1 MKIIKKIVNQILS
14 RLGLKMIRL
23 KHFDN
28 MQQFEPYFRI
38 FKILEFS
45 GAGDID
51 LDNIIKLTQQ
61 SKSQLTQDLFVL
73 SCLDFKRDGYFVE
86 FGATNGIDLS
96 NTWLLEKEF
105 GWNGILAEPSK
116 NWHQDL
122 LGNRS
127 SNIELKAVYNKSNE
141 KLSFLEASSPEL
153 STLNSF
159 RNIDSHSRKGRT
171 YEVETISLIDL
182 LNKYNAPQV
191 LDYLSIDTEGSE
203 LDILSNFDFEY
214 YKFKVIT
221 VEHNFT
227 EQREKI
233 NQLLTSKGYK
243 QMLKE
248 ISAFD
253 DWYVLE
259 D

>member
-1 MKIIKKIVNQILS
+1 
-14 RLGLKMIRL
+14 
-23 KHFDN
+23 

-38 FKILEFS
+38 LKILEFS
-45 GAGDID
+45 GGNID
-51 LDNIIKLTQQ
+51 LDNLSKLTQQ
-61 SKSQLTQDLFVL
+61 SKSQLKQDLFVL
-73 SCLDFKRDGYFVE
+73 SCLDFKRNGYFVE

-96 NTWLLEKEF
+96 NSWLLEKEF
-105 GWNGILAEPSK
+105 GWSGILAEPSK

-141 KLSFLEASSPEL
+141 KLSFLEASYPEL
-153 STLNSF
+153 STLISF
-159 RNIDSHSRKGRT
+159 RNIDSHNRKGRT

-182 LNKYNAPQV
+182 LAKYDAPQV
-191 LDYLSIDTEGSE
+191 IDYLSIDTEGSE

-227 EQREKI
+227 EERERI
-233 NQLLTSKGYK
+233 NRLLTSTGYK
-243 QMLKE
+243 QVLRE

-259 D
+259 N

>member
-1 MKIIKKIVNQILS
+1 
-14 RLGLKMIRL
+14 
-23 KHFDN
+23 
-28 MQQFEPYFRI
+28 
-38 FKILEFS
+38 
-45 GAGDID
+45 
-51 LDNIIKLTQQ
+51 
-61 SKSQLTQDLFVL
+61 LFVL
-73 SCLDFKRDGYFVE
+73 NCLEFKRSGYFVE

-105 GWNGILAEPSK
+105 GWIGILAEPSK

-122 LGNRS
+122 LRNRS
-127 SNIELKAVYNKSNE
+127 SHIELKAVYNKSNK

-159 RNIDSHSRKGRT
+159 KNIDSHNRKGLT
-171 YEVETISLIDL
+171 YEVETITLIDL

-191 LDYLSIDTEGSE
+191 IDYLSIDTEGSE
-203 LDILSNFDFEY
+203 FDILSNFDFEQ
-214 YKFKVIT
+214 YKFKVVT

-233 NQLLTSKGYK
+233 NQLLTSKGFK
-243 QMLKE
+243 QVLKE

-253 DWYVLE
+253 DWYVL
-259 D
+259 DDI

>member
-1 MKIIKKIVNQILS
+1 MKIIKKIVNLILS
-14 RLGLKMIRL
+14 RLGLKIVRL
-23 KHFDN
+23 KNLENLVPVELSSRIIKIYEYSDVGIDFDN
-28 MQQFEPYFRI
+28 
-38 FKILEFS
+38 LS
-45 GAGDID
+45 
-51 LDNIIKLTQQ
+51 KLIQQ
-61 SKSQLTQDLFVL
+61 SKSQITQDLFVL
-73 SCLDFKRDGYFVE
+73 SCLDFKRGGYFVE

-116 NWHQDL
+116 NWHKDL
-122 LGNRS
+122 LRNRS
-127 SNIELKAVYNKSNE
+127 SHIELKAVYNKSNE
-141 KLSFLEASSPEL
+141 RLSFLETSYPEL

-227 EQREKI
+227 EQRERI
-233 NQLLTSKGYK
+233 NQLLLSKGYK
-243 QMLKE
+243 QVLKE
-248 ISAFD
+248 ISSFD
-253 DWYVLE
+253 DWYVLKE
-259 D
+259 L

>member
-1 MKIIKKIVNQILS
+1 MKIIKKIVNLILS
-14 RLGLKMIRL
+14 RMGLKIVRL
-23 KHFDN
+23 KN
-28 MQQFEPYFRI
+28 
-38 FKILEFS
+38 LENLVPAELS
-45 GAGDID
+45 SR
-51 LDNIIKLTQQ
+51 IIKIYEYYGGGIDSKNLSKFILQ

-86 FGATNGIDLS
+86 FGATNGVDLS

-127 SNIELKAVYNKSNE
+127 CHIELKAVYNKSNE
-141 KLSFLEASSPEL
+141 KLSFLEASYPEL
-153 STLNSF
+153 STLSSF
-159 RNIDSHSRKGRT
+159 KNIDSHNRKGKT
-171 YEVETISLIDL
+171 YEVETISLMDL

-191 LDYLSIDTEGSE
+191 IDYLSIDTEGSE
-203 LDILSNFDFEY
+203 LDILSNFEFEY

-243 QMLKE
+243 QVLKD

>member
-1 MKIIKKIVNQILS
+1 MKIIKKIVNLILS
-14 RLGLKMIRL
+14 KLGLKIIRL

-28 MQQFEPYFRI
+28 MQPFEPYFRI

-45 GAGDID
+45 GGDID
-51 LDNIIKLTQQ
+51 LDNLSKLTQQ
-61 SKSQLTQDLFVL
+61 SKSQLMQDLFVL

-141 KLSFLEASSPEL
+141 KLSFLEASYPEL
-153 STLNSF
+153 STLSSF
-159 RNIDSHSRKGRT
+159 RNIDSHNRK
-171 YEVETISLIDL
+171 D
-182 LNKYNAPQV
+182 
-191 LDYLSIDTEGSE
+191 
-203 LDILSNFDFEY
+203 
-214 YKFKVIT
+214 
-221 VEHNFT
+221 
-227 EQREKI
+227 
-233 NQLLTSKGYK
+233 
-243 QMLKE
+243 
-248 ISAFD
+248 
-253 DWYVLE
+253 
-259 D
+259 

>member
-1 MKIIKKIVNQILS
+1 
-14 RLGLKMIRL
+14 
-23 KHFDN
+23 

-51 LDNIIKLTQQ
+51 LDNFIKLTQQ

-141 KLSFLEASSPEL
+141 KLSFLEASYPEL
-153 STLNSF
+153 STLSSF
-159 RNIDSHSRKGRT
+159 RNIDSHNRKGRT

-182 LNKYNAPQV
+182 LAKYDAPQV
-191 LDYLSIDTEGSE
+191 IDYLSIDTEGSE

-233 NQLLTSKGYK
+233 NQLLASKGNK
-243 QMLKE
+243 QVLKE
-248 ISAFD
+248 ISGFD